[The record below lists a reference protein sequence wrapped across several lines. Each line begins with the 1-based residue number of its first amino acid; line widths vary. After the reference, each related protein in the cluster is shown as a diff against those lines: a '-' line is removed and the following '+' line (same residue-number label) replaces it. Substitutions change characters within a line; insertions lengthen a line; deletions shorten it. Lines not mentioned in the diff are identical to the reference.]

1 MTDPDPLVEQWYD
14 YLRYDRGR
22 SERTIR
28 TYKSTLDELPDPA
41 TASRDEVEAW
51 WLGTRHLAPASR
63 AAKLS
68 ALRSFYRWCTRWEHR
83 PDDPTR
89 RLEAPKVRNAAP
101 HPLTREEVQLL
112 LDESPDDIR
121 RAVALCAFAGLRV
134 AEAASLDW
142 RDIDRETHRIT
153 IRGGKGNKDRS
164 VGLPARLLDELGMT
178 RRAGNVVRPDG
189 RPYTANALA
198 LAINRAMK
206 AAGIENTSH
215 GLRGRY
221 ATMALTSANLVS
233 VARAMGHAHMSTTAR
248 YTATSDADLDVIGEA
263 VTRGF

>member
-1 MTDPDPLVEQWYD
+1 MTDLTQQWYD
-14 YLRYDRGR
+14 YLLKQTGDGPSAPSAPTNPPSMR
-22 SERTIR
+22 S
-28 TYKSTLDELPDPA
+28 STRPPPPA
-41 TASRDEVEAW
+41 TRWRHGAGSAH
-51 WLGTRHLAPASR
+51 GTWPPPSR

-83 PDDPTR
+83 TDDPT
-89 RLEAPKVRNAAP
+89 NASKHQRSATP
-101 HPLTREEVQLL
+101 HLTLTREEVQLL

-121 RAVALCAFAGLRV
+121 CAVALCAFLLACGWLRRRRWTGATSTAKPTASPSVVVRATRTGASACPAG
-134 AEAASLDW
+134 W
-142 RDIDRETHRIT
+142 
-153 IRGGKGNKDRS
+153 
-164 VGLPARLLDELGMT
+164 LDELGMT
-178 RRAGNVVRPDG
+178 RRAGNVVRPDE
-189 RPYTANALA
+189 RPYTANALT

-233 VARAMGHAHMSTTAR
+233 VASSDGHAHMSTTAR

>member
-1 MTDPDPLVEQWYD
+1 MTDLAGQWYD

-28 TYKSTLDELPDPA
+28 TYKSTL
-41 TASRDEVEAW
+41 
-51 WLGTRHLAPASR
+51 
-63 AAKLS
+63 
-68 ALRSFYRWCTRWEHR
+68 
-83 PDDPTR
+83 
-89 RLEAPKVRNAAP
+89 
-101 HPLTREEVQLL
+101 
-112 LDESPDDIR
+112 
-121 RAVALCAFAGLRV
+121 
-134 AEAASLDW
+134 
-142 RDIDRETHRIT
+142 
-153 IRGGKGNKDRS
+153 
-164 VGLPARLLDELGMT
+164 
-178 RRAGNVVRPDG
+178 
-189 RPYTANALA
+189 TANALT

-206 AAGIENTSH
+206 AADIENTSH